1 MDSSTMWLKQSHGA
15 RPELHSAVSVLD
27 KDLAATT
34 ITQACLLSFKPIT
47 IIMKEVKPMDAK
59 TIRYTNNSDTTDI

>member
-15 RPELHSAVSVLD
+15 RPELHSVVSVLD
-27 KDLAATT
+27 IDLAATT

-47 IIMKEVKPMDAK
+47 IVMKEAKPVDAK
-59 TIRYTNNSDTTDI
+59 KRTHT